1 MVESSASD
9 AIGVI
14 AMGGRP
20 DLVWIKFVRDIGF
33 GGQSANYRSGSQWRV
48 DPATAAG
55 LILMDAAVRVAVQ

>member
-1 MVESSASD
+1 MDESSAGD
-9 AIGVI
+9 AFGVI

-20 DLVWIKFVRDIGF
+20 DLVWIEFIRDIGF

-55 LILMDAAVRVAVQ
+55 LILMGAAVRLPVQ